1 MAGLVAVFILVVCST
16 LLTESESK
24 MSNRSALLQ
33 NLLDE
38 YGPSTIR
45 PVHNISNKITV
56 EFRLLI
62 TQVIELNEKHQT
74 IQISGWLRQTWNDE
88 FLMWNPDEYGG
99 VQSLFV
105 HKSRIWLPDTT
116 LYKNVDRDF
125 ESYKDISAEARYD
138 GQVTWSSPVILK
150 CTCLIDA
157 RLFPFDTQVCDLK
170 FSSWAF
176 DGSAVDLVMST
187 GAKALQDQFADTG
200 VWELLKVDVV
210 RFETWYT
217 CCPHPYPELTYSL
230 HLRRRPLFHVLN
242 IILPCLLLSILNLM
256 VFGLPPE
263 SGEKIQLGMTNLLA
277 LVLFQQLISESLPP
291 TSENS
296 PIIGF
301 YFTPMIAIGCTS
313 IVCTV
318 LVLNLFY
325 HDNRHPI
332 PRWLRWLSLKLAV
345 ILFYQVKRQP
355 VVVNGTCNP
364 AFRLDNESTNQ
375 GFTESDSGR
384 LTASCSFTDSSSS
397 TNGDGTVSQSENTP
411 NGDGQKNCK
420 SRCRAYSMH
429 IMQEVYSNGNDPVQ
443 IKASGTVARKAARAN
458 KRKPDPPRG
467 VILEWKDVALII
479 DRFTMVLSV
488 LITGTAMAVTIYFF
502 AMEI

>member
-1 MAGLVAVFILVVCST
+1 M
-16 LLTESESK
+16 
-24 MSNRSALLQ
+24 
-33 NLLDE
+33 
-38 YGPSTIR
+38 
-45 PVHNISNKITV
+45 
-56 EFRLLI
+56 
-62 TQVIELNEKHQT
+62 
-74 IQISGWLRQTWNDE
+74 
-88 FLMWNPDEYGG
+88 
-99 VQSLFV
+99 
-105 HKSRIWLPDTT
+105 
-116 LYKNVDRDF
+116 
-125 ESYKDISAEARYD
+125 
-138 GQVTWSSPVILK
+138 
-150 CTCLIDA
+150 
-157 RLFPFDTQVCDLK
+157 
-170 FSSWAF
+170 
-176 DGSAVDLVMST
+176 
-187 GAKALQDQFADTG
+187 
-200 VWELLKVDVV
+200 
-210 RFETWYT
+210 
-217 CCPHPYPELTYSL
+217 
-230 HLRRRPLFHVLN
+230 
-242 IILPCLLLSILNLM
+242 
-256 VFGLPPE
+256 
-263 SGEKIQLGMTNLLA
+263 
-277 LVLFQQLISESLPP
+277 
-291 TSENS
+291 
-296 PIIGF
+296 
-301 YFTPMIAIGCTS
+301 
-313 IVCTV
+313 
-318 LVLNLFY
+318 
-325 HDNRHPI
+325 
-332 PRWLRWLSLKLAV
+332 KLAV